1 MFVRR
6 CAWHRKYNGHAKFL
20 GVSSWRGWGV
30 TFSDGMCRDCAA
42 KARAEWQLP
51 PSTRPAPPP
60 RFNRSFRPDFAFAAA
75 VLLLGLA
82 ATFGAVVG
90 PPRPAQ
96 QTARVEVTP
105 APIATAPVEPGTAT
119 APSERVVAERAPAE
133 RTPAGR
139 AAEQRVGAD
148 RTPSP
153 QIPAA
158 VAEAPGVS
166 HRAPARPIRVVR
178 ASAKRPVLAAYQP
191 LERSMLEIV
200 RTPETPVAKP
210 IVVAAAWRPW
220 PDGHAFQ
227 AP

>member
-30 TFSDGMCRDCAA
+30 TFSDGMCRECAA

-60 RFNRSFRPDFAFAAA
+60 RFNRSFQPDFAFAAA

-82 ATFGAVVG
+82 ATFGVVVG
-90 PPRPAQ
+90 PPRLPQ

-105 APIATAPVEPGTAT
+105 APSAPAPVAPAPVAPDAAT
-119 APSERVVAERAPAE
+119 RPADRVAVERAPAE
-133 RTPAGR
+133 RTPDR
-139 AAEQRVGAD
+139 A
-148 RTPSP
+148 PSP

-158 VAEAPGVS
+158 VAEAPRMS
-166 HRAPARPIRVVR
+166 HLAPARPIRVVR

-220 PDGHAFQ
+220 PEAHAFQ